1 VRGYLDS
8 SLTGG
13 WESTTIVSE
22 AMIAA
27 ATSAM
32 MDIYWVWVELLSDL
46 ATEWFELAVFYY

>member
-1 VRGYLDS
+1 
-8 SLTGG
+8 
-13 WESTTIVSE
+13 
-22 AMIAA
+22 MIAA